1 MAAPLAYPVYILG
14 GVIVR
19 ATSQAIAKRLVAA
32 GFRKASQGVASS
44 AANITPATNSNII
57 ALITRGIKGA
67 RTSTSG
73 KITKTPPSAKPKSA
87 KEVREALKRNAEKV
101 SSKKFGEK
109 KLSDYGTVGSAP
121 KSVPKAKPASV
132 PVSFSSAAK
141 IPKSET
147 PPEKRAREEAARL
160 PSVKEKPVAKPGEA
174 KQDNLIK
181 NIAEKALKEVDQED
195 AKRRKQEEAQLR
207 REEKALLKMEAKYL
221 PSSVNKLKSSLRPR
235 ARPATVKKALSDFEQ
250 AFKTAR
256 KKKQYSFSFK
266 DKEYTTRYKEETV
279 AEHKKKFSKKK
290 K

>member
-32 GFRKASQGVASS
+32 GFRKASKGVASS
-44 AANITPATNSNII
+44 AANIIPATNSNII
-57 ALITRGIKGA
+57 SLITRGIKGA

-73 KITKTPPSAKPKSA
+73 KITRTPASAKPKSA

-109 KLSDYGTVGSAP
+109 KLSDYGTVGSAS
-121 KSVPKAKPASV
+121 KSAPKAKPASA
-132 PVSFSSAAK
+132 PLSFSSAAK

-174 KQDNLIK
+174 KQSKVSSGPIK
-181 NIAEKALKEVDQED
+181 GKTVQEIEKIAKEALRDVDRED
-195 AKRRKQEEAQLR
+195 A
-207 REEKALLKMEAKYL
+207 ALLKMEAKYL
-221 PSSVNKLKSSLRPR
+221 PSSVKKLKSSLRPR
-235 ARPATVKKALSDFEQ
+235 ARPATVKKALSDFEK
-250 AFKTAR
+250 AFKAAR
-256 KKKQYSFSFK
+256 KKKQYSFPFK
-266 DKEYTTRYKEETV
+266 DKEYTTRYREETV
-279 AEHKKKFSKKK
+279 AEHKKKFLKKK

>member
-73 KITKTPPSAKPKSA
+73 KITRTPASAKPKSA

-121 KSVPKAKPASV
+121 KSTPKVKPASV
-132 PVSFSSAAK
+132 PLSFSSAAK

-147 PPEKRAREEAARL
+147 PPEKEAAKL
-160 PSVKEKPVAKPGEA
+160 PSVKEKPVVKPGEA

-207 REEKALLKMEAKYL
+207 REEEALLKMEAKYL

-235 ARPATVKKALSDFEQ
+235 ARPATVKKALSDFEK
-250 AFKTAR
+250 AFKAAR
-256 KKKQYSFSFK
+256 KKKQYSFPFK

-279 AEHKKKFSKKK
+279 AEHKKKFFKKK

>member
-57 ALITRGIKGA
+57 SLITRGIKGA

-73 KITKTPPSAKPKSA
+73 KITRTPASAKPKSA

-109 KLSDYGTVGSAP
+109 KLSDYGTVGSTP
-121 KSVPKAKPASV
+121 KSAPKAKPASV

-147 PPEKRAREEAARL
+147 PPEKRAREEASKL
-160 PSVKEKPVAKPGEA
+160 PSVKEKPVAKPGETVQP
-174 KQDNLIK
+174 KVYSGPIK
-181 NIAEKALKEVDQED
+181 GKTVGEIKKIAEEALRDVDWED
-195 AKRRKQEEAQLR
+195 A
-207 REEKALLKMEAKYL
+207 ALLKMEAKYL
-221 PSSVNKLKSSLRPR
+221 PSSVKKLKSSLRPR

-250 AFKTAR
+250 AFKAAR
-256 KKKQYSFSFK
+256 KKKQYSFPFK

-279 AEHKKKFSKKK
+279 AEHKKKFLKKK